1 MQRIGRR
8 IAAALAAGLLVAAS
22 PALAATAPQPR
33 ATPGHLPSVE
43 QSIAIAVNGEE
54 LPRDPAPRI
63 VGKGGGRLVV
73 PVVKIYS
80 ALGIAVQRDGNDIT
94 AIAPGKRIV
103 IHVGSARA
111 EIDGQPV
118 MMESPAT
125 RIDGATYVPLRF
137 VADSLGAQVTFNAQ
151 AMRVEVVSSLVG
163 RNPGI
168 EQQTGGGTAQIVGTV
183 SATDLHSSPASITL
197 TRGSDVRTIAVTP
210 DAKVLLQDV
219 VARIS
224 TPGELAD
231 VHPGDAASVLVLR
244 NGHVQS
250 VIVRY
255 ASRSGTIA
263 AVSPT
268 QFVLNTGFILS
279 PDPSTVITL
288 DDQPATLADLKVG
301 DNVVVRLNPDTNEK
315 REIIASRLV
324 APAPVAPGAAA
335 GTGPVIASIAIRADK
350 PALKAGDSFAV
361 TLTGTP
367 GGHAT
372 YDIGSYV
379 ADQPLTEGPPGTYTG
394 RYVVPENVN
403 FGAAPVEG
411 HLVVGGTAAPRV
423 AASTPIAVSNTPP
436 QIVDIAPDPAQTVNN
451 DQPSIFA
458 TFRSPVDV
466 DINASN
472 VSIEVNGLDVTA
484 AATRTGQ
491 FITYSPGVA
500 LADGNVTVV
509 VRVSDVA
516 GNSQSRRW
524 SFTVHAH

>member
-8 IAAALAAGLLVAAS
+8 IAAALVAGLLAAAS
-22 PALAATAPQPR
+22 PVLAATVPQPR
-33 ATPGHLPSVE
+33 STPGHLPSVE
-43 QSIAIAVNGEE
+43 QAIAIAVNGEE

-80 ALGIAVQRDGNDIT
+80 ALGIAVQRNGADIV
-94 AIAPGKRIV
+94 ASAPGKRIV

-111 EIDGQPV
+111 EIDNEPV

-168 EQQTGGGTAQIVGTV
+168 EQQTGGGTSQLVGTV
-183 SATDLHSSPASITL
+183 SAIDLHSVPASITL
-197 TRGSDVRTIAVTP
+197 TRGADVRTIAVTP

-279 PDPSTVITL
+279 PDLSTVITL
-288 DDQPATLADLKVG
+288 DAQPATLADLKVG

-315 REIIASRLV
+315 REIIASRLM
-324 APAPVAPGAAA
+324 APAAAA
-335 GTGPVIASIAIRADK
+335 SGAPAAGPAIASFTIDADK
-350 PALKAGDSFAV
+350 PALKAGDTFSV

-367 GGHAT
+367 GGRAS

-379 ADQPLTEGPPGTYTG
+379 ADQPLSEGPPGTYTG

-403 FGAAPVEG
+403 FGEVPVYG
-411 HLVVGGTAAPRV
+411 NLTVGGTVAARV
-423 AASTPIAVSNTPP
+423 AARSTIAVSNTPP

-451 DQPSIFA
+451 NQPSIFA

-466 DINASN
+466 GINASN

-516 GNSQSRRW
+516 GNTQSRSW
-524 SFTVHAH
+524 SFTVHAR